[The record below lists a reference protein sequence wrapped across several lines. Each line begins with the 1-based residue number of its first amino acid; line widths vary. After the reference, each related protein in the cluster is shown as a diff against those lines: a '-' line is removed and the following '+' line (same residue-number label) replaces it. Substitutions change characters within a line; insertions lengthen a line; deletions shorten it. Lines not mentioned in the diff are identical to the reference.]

1 MSRPLLR
8 PVPRAVLFDFDF
20 TLADSSGPSI
30 ECVNYGLRALGLPEA
45 STVDVM
51 RWMGSTLTE
60 ILVALAGQEQRP
72 RAQEFTRAFER
83 RADEVMVRDTVLF
96 SDVPDCIDGLK
107 LLGCRL
113 GIISTKY
120 RYRIE
125 ATLERERMLSHFD
138 VIIGGEDVDHYKPA
152 PDGLLRAL
160 DGLGVRPDDAVYLGD
175 SVPDAEAAE
184 AASVPFVAVLSGAAS
199 REEFAGYPRLAI
211 LPRVTRSA
219 VLGVLERRPDGNSR
233 RA

>member
-1 MSRPLLR
+1 MSRTPR
-8 PVPRAVLFDFDF
+8 GPVPRAVLFDFDF
-20 TLADSSGPSI
+20 TLADSSRPSI
-30 ECVNYGLRALGLPEA
+30 ECVNFGLSALGLPEA
-45 STVDVM
+45 SPDDVM
-51 RWMGSTLTE
+51 RWMGDTLTE
-60 ILVALAGQEQRP
+60 ILVALAGQEERS
-72 RAQEFTRAFER
+72 RAKEFTRAFER

-107 LLGCRL
+107 LLGCKL

-138 VIIGGEDVDHYKPA
+138 LIVGGEDVERYKPA
-152 PDGLLRAL
+152 PDGLVKAL

-175 SVPDAEAAE
+175 SVPDAQAAE
-184 AASVPFVAVLSGAAS
+184 AASVPFIAVLSGAAS

-211 LPRVTRSA
+211 LPKVTRSA
-219 VLGVLERRPDGNSR
+219 VLGVLERRPDGNSG